1 MAEADPVIF
10 RRIRAWWTGACCWC
24 EQDKPG
30 HSEECR
36 RNPTHLCHRHRTYYI
51 EGWTR

>member
-1 MAEADPVIF
+1 MKRF
-10 RRIRAWWTGACCWC
+10 TKFLSLLLNRSCCWC
-24 EQDKPG
+24 ELGTAG
-30 HSEECR
+30 HSDECM

>member
-1 MAEADPVIF
+1 MRGLVAILKILF
-10 RRIRAWWTGACCWC
+10 NWSCCWC